1 MRNSQNY
8 GVGGNISLRRIK
20 RRMRE
25 ERKSGLES
33 KREKRKVRQIN
44 MKTRF
49 STGYDNSR
57 VIKGHHSSHLSC
69 DSCFL

>member
-8 GVGGNISLRRIK
+8 GVGGNISLRQIK

-33 KREKRKVRQIN
+33 KREKKEKSDR
-44 MKTRF
+44 
-49 STGYDNSR
+49 
-57 VIKGHHSSHLSC
+57 
-69 DSCFL
+69 